1 MPIKENKVFDTSTVI
16 PPVSIEPIK
25 EQLMKP
31 KSTTINCMLGE
42 YGTIELNENK
52 SILIENYILKKKFHI
67 KSTNYIN
74 DDETVAL
81 MLRAYY
87 VLSSFIFFCI

>member
-16 PPVSIEPIK
+16 PSVPTEPIK

-31 KSTTINCMLGE
+31 KITTINYILGE

-67 KSTNYIN
+67 KSTHYIN

-81 MLRAYY
+81 MLPA
-87 VLSSFIFFCI
+87 